1 MRTLRYYILFIA
13 FVCAQVAVAQVS
25 FEATVKK
32 DSVPLNKHIE
42 VSFTMN
48 QDSEDFTPPSFKN
61 FRVVKGPSTSIAH
74 SWIAGKRG
82 LQKTYSYQLLAKE
95 QGKHLIGSACIVFEG
110 QTYQTKPISVFI
122 VEPTPIA
129 KVLKKKALEHTH
141 YIVETPNTTPYVN
154 EMVILNYKIITNIP
168 LRSIKEQVTEGS
180 QRIFEVPNSFDDS
193 TFYHKTKYQGKET
206 YYVNTVRNIFAYD
219 KAGHKT
225 VPPETIIIETLT
237 QEIDKDYLGKYDKTF
252 SEVLDETE
260 YSTQELIFKV
270 KDLPEKNKPKQ
281 FLNAV
286 GTFDLNVVPTV
297 LQIKKG
303 ETLDVKVQVS
313 GEGNLYLLEMPL
325 LTTTMQETPKP
336 TEEEQIDVVEN
347 RIVGTR
353 TNTYTFI
360 PQETGNFIINPI
372 EFSYFDPKIKKYN
385 TIRTEGI
392 TIQVTD

>member
-42 VSFTMN
+42 VSFTIN
-48 QDSEDFTPPSFKN
+48 QDGEDFTPPPFKN
-61 FRVVKGPSTSIAH
+61 FRVIKGPSTSIYN
-74 SWIAGKRG
+74 SCNSVKYESG
-82 LQKTYSYQLLAKE
+82 KTYSYQLLAKE
-95 QGKHLIGSACIVFEG
+95 QGKHLIESASVVFEG
-110 QTYQTKPISVFI
+110 QTYQTKPIFVFI
-122 VEPTPIA
+122 EEPTPIA
-129 KVLKKKALEHTH
+129 KILEKKALEHTH
-141 YIVETPNTTPYVN
+141 YIVETPNTNPYVN

-180 QRIFEVPNSFDDS
+180 QRVFEVPNHFGDS
-193 TFYHKTKYQGKET
+193 EFYHKTKYQGKEM
-206 YYVNTVRNIFAYD
+206 YYINTTRSIFAYD

-237 QEIDKDYLGKYDKTF
+237 QEVDINSLGESGKTF
-252 SEVLDETE
+252 SDVLHETE

-281 FLNAV
+281 FLNAI
-286 GTFDLNVVPTV
+286 GTFDLKVTPSV
-297 LQIKKG
+297 LQMKKG

-313 GEGNLYLLEMPL
+313 GMGNLYLLEMPL
-325 LTTTMQETPKP
+325 LTTTMKEAPEP
-336 TEEEQIDVVEN
+336 INEEQIDVVGN
-347 RIVGTR
+347 RIVGTK

-372 EFSYFDPKIKKYN
+372 EFSYFDPKIKKYK
-385 TIRTEGI
+385 TIITKSI